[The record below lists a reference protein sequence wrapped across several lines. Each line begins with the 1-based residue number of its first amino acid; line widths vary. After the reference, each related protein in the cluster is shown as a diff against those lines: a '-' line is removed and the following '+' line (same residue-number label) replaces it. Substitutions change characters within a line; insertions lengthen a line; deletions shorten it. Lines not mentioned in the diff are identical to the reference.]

1 MNMAAGNA
9 LGYEAAPAFS
19 APLRFFL
26 TAPVFGMLAGL
37 LLLTMPE
44 LMESR
49 WTPGAL
55 ALTHL
60 VTVGFMLTVVLG
72 ALFQILPVVAG
83 APIPATT
90 VVATIVHV
98 LMTGGAAALVW
109 GLAAL
114 TPEVLV
120 VAVWL
125 LGAGCAV
132 FFVAASIAL
141 LRVPITQAT
150 PRDLRFALTG
160 LAVAIL
166 LGLTLAMIIA
176 RGLPLPLVP
185 LLKLHVGWA
194 WLGGV
199 GMLLGA
205 TAWIVVP
212 MFQITP
218 AYPAALTRYWAFATF
233 TALVVW
239 SAAVM
244 LELPTIEFVIVIA
257 LTALAGL
264 FIFNTLTLQRR
275 SRKSIPDIT
284 HRAFQLGLGSLIAG
298 LLCVLIAYH
307 DDSAVWPMLAG
318 VLVLHGGFVS
328 VMLGMLYK
336 IIPFLAWLH
345 LTQAGVRAPN
355 MKKLQPDTPVR
366 KQFTAHAAAF
376 AALIVAATVV
386 NAWSGRI
393 AGLAVVIEF
402 AWLLKNIIN
411 VLRAYRRAASA

>member
-1 MNMAAGNA
+1 MAAGNA

-26 TAPVFGMLAGL
+26 TAPLFGMLAGL
-37 LLLTMPE
+37 LLLLMPE
-44 LMESR
+44 LLESR

-60 VTVGFMLTVVLG
+60 VTVGFMLTVMLG
-72 ALFQILPVVAG
+72 AMIQILPVVAG

-90 VVATIVHV
+90 AVATTVHV
-98 LMTGGAAALVW
+98 LVSSGALTLAW
-109 GLAAL
+109 GLGAL
-114 TPEVLV
+114 MPNVLV
-120 VAVWL
+120 TAVWL

-132 FFVAASIAL
+132 FFVAASLAL

-150 PRDLRFALTG
+150 PRDLRFALIG
-160 LAVAIL
+160 LGIAIL

-233 TALVVW
+233 SALVVW

-244 LELPTIEFVIVIA
+244 YELTTIEFVIVIV
-257 LTALAGL
+257 LVVLAGL
-264 FIFNTLTLQRR
+264 FIVNTLALQRR

-298 LLCVLIAYH
+298 LICILVSYHAESPVWPVLSGVLI
-307 DDSAVWPMLAG
+307 
-318 VLVLHGGFVS
+318 LHGGFIS

-336 IIPFLAWLH
+336 IVPFLAWLH

-355 MKKLQPDTPVR
+355 MKKLQPDKPVR
-366 KQFTAHAAAF
+366 KQFITHAAAF
-376 AALIVAATVV
+376 AALVIAAISV
-386 NAWSGRI
+386 NIWIGRI
-393 AGLAVVIEF
+393 AGVVVVVEF
-402 AWLLKNIIN
+402 AWLLKNLIDVIH
-411 VLRAYRRAASA
+411 AYRRAACA

>member
-1 MNMAAGNA
+1 MAAGNA

-26 TAPVFGMLAGL
+26 TAPLFGMLAGVL
-37 LLLTMPE
+37 LLVAPE
-44 LMESR
+44 LLESR

-60 VTVGFMLTVVLG
+60 VTVGFMLTVMLG
-72 ALFQILPVVAG
+72 AMFQILPVVAG

-90 VVATIVHV
+90 VVATIVHL
-98 LMTGGAAALVW
+98 LMTSGAAALVW
-109 GLAAL
+109 GLGA
-114 TPEVLV
+114 PSPDVLV
-120 VAVWL
+120 TAVWL
-125 LGAGCAV
+125 LGSGCAV

-150 PRDLRFALTG
+150 PRDLRFALIG
-160 LAVAIL
+160 LGIAIL

-176 RGLPLPLVP
+176 RGLALPLVP

-218 AYPAALTRYWAFATF
+218 PYPAALTRYWAFATF
-233 TALVVW
+233 TALAIW
-239 SAAVM
+239 SATVM
-244 LELPTIEFVIVIA
+244 YELSSIEFVIVIA
-257 LTALAGL
+257 LVVLAGV
-264 FIFNTLTLQRR
+264 FIVNTLALQRR

-298 LLCVLIAYH
+298 LICILVSYH
-307 DDSAVWPMLAG
+307 ADSPVWPMLSG
-318 VLVLHGGFVS
+318 VLILHGGFVS

-336 IIPFLAWLH
+336 IVPFLAWLH

-355 MKKLQPDTPVR
+355 MKKLQPDAPIR
-366 KQFTAHAAAF
+366 KQFVAHAMAF
-376 AALIVAATVV
+376 ATLLVATISAS
-386 NAWSGRI
+386 AWVGHI
-393 AGLAVVIEF
+393 AGVVVIIEF
-402 AWLLKNIIN
+402 AWLLSNMIN
-411 VLRAYRRAASA
+411 VIRAYRRARDV

>member
-1 MNMAAGNA
+1 MAAGNA

-26 TAPVFGMLAGL
+26 TAPLFGVLAGVL
-37 LLLTMPE
+37 LLVMPE
-44 LMESR
+44 LLESR

-60 VTVGFMLTVVLG
+60 VTVGFMLTVMLG
-72 ALFQILPVVAG
+72 AMFQILPVVAG

-90 VVATIVHV
+90 VVATIVHL
-98 LMTGGAAALVW
+98 LMSAGAVALVW
-109 GLAAL
+109 GLGAPA
-114 TPEVLV
+114 PDVLV
-120 VAVWL
+120 IAVWL

-132 FFVAASIAL
+132 FFVAAAIAL

-150 PRDLRFALTG
+150 PRDMRFALIG
-160 LAVAIL
+160 LGIAIL

-176 RGLPLPLVP
+176 RGLALPLVP

-218 AYPAALTRYWAFATF
+218 PYPAALTRYWAFATF
-233 TALVVW
+233 TTLLIW
-239 SAAVM
+239 SATVM
-244 LELPTIEFVIVIA
+244 YELTSIEFVIVIA
-257 LTALAGL
+257 LVALAGA
-264 FIFNTLTLQRR
+264 FIGNTLALQRR

-284 HRAFQLGLGSLIAG
+284 QRAFQLGLGSLIAG
-298 LLCVLIAYH
+298 LICILVSYHSDSPLWPVLSGVLI
-307 DDSAVWPMLAG
+307 
-318 VLVLHGGFVS
+318 LHGGFIS

-336 IIPFLAWLH
+336 IVPFLAWLH

-355 MKKLQPDTPVR
+355 MKKLQPDAPVR
-366 KQFTAHAAAF
+366 KQLIAHAITL
-376 AALIVAATVV
+376 AALIVATLGVS
-386 NAWSGRI
+386 AWAGRI
-393 AGLAVVIEF
+393 AGMLMTIEF
-402 AWLLKNIIN
+402 AWLLNNMIN
-411 VLRAYRRAASA
+411 VIRAYRRAGSA